1 MRPYTGFQPILYTGT
16 GHDPIQLQ
24 TVNADHRPWHYSVIW
39 QSRMAIIEHL
49 HVDIYTQ
56 MDEILER
63 AYLELT
69 YCMCLQ

>member
-1 MRPYTGFQPILYTGT
+1 MRPYTGLQPIFYAGT
-16 GHDPIQLQ
+16 GHDPIQLMPI
-24 TVNADHRPWHYSVIW
+24 NADHGPRHYSVIW
-39 QSRMAIIEHL
+39 QSRMSIIEHL

-63 AYLELT
+63 TYLELT